1 MPRVEP
7 SRQPA
12 PDHPPVKVDLNTAR
26 WYALRT
32 RPRHEKKVALQLQTR
47 QVETF
52 LPLLA
57 RLHRWSDRRKLV
69 ELPLFPGYAFV
80 HMPYSN
86 PDRLRVLQTPGVL
99 YFVAAGGRALPIPEK
114 QIEDIQKALLNKVA
128 CWPHPFL
135 RVGQRVRIRG
145 GCLDGIEGILL
156 AANSDRSLL
165 LSIEPISQSLRI
177 SIEGYD
183 VEPI

>member
-1 MPRVEP
+1 MPWIEP

-12 PDHPPVKVDLNTAR
+12 AASPTVTDDLRTPR

-52 LPLLA
+52 LPLLV
-57 RLHRWSDRRKLV
+57 RLHRWSDRQKLV

-80 HMPYSN
+80 HMPSSN
-86 PDRLRVLQTPGVL
+86 LERLRVLQTPGVL
-99 YFVAAGGRALPIPEK
+99 YFVAAGGCALPIPEK

-145 GCLDGIEGILL
+145 GCLGGIEGILL
-156 AANSDRSLL
+156 SCNSDRSLL

>member
-1 MPRVEP
+1 MPRIEP
-7 SRQPA
+7 SRRPA
-12 PDHPPVKVDLNTAR
+12 AGHPPVKEDLNTAR

-32 RPRHEKKVALQLQTR
+32 RARHEKKVALQLQTR

-57 RLHRWSDRRKLV
+57 RLHRWSDRQKLV
-69 ELPLFPGYAFV
+69 EFPLFPGYAFV
-80 HMPYSN
+80 RMPSSN
-86 PDRLRVLQTPGVL
+86 PERLRVLQIPGVL
-99 YFVAAGGRALPIPEK
+99 YFVASGGRALPIPEK
-114 QIEDIQKALLNKVA
+114 QIEDIQKALLNQVP